1 MKVSGRNQIGGRVA
15 KVERDGLM
23 AKVTIDVDRCTMTSV
38 ITGDAVD
45 DLNIKEGDQVSA
57 LVKSTSVML
66 MK

>member
-1 MKVSGRNQIGGRVA
+1 MKISGRNQIAGRVT

-23 AKVTIDVDRCTMTSV
+23 AKVTVDMDRCTMTSV

-45 DLNIKEGDQVSA
+45 DLHIKEGDTISA